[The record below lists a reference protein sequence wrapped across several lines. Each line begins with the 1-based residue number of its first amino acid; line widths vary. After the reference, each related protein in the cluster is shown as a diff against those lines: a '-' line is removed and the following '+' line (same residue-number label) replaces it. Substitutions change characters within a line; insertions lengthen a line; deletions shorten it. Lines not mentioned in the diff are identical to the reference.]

1 MTAQSVDWEATLAH
15 RLLRL
20 GLPPPTPQYRFALA
34 IGRRWAFDFAWPDQL
49 LAVEVEG
56 GRWLDGRHTRPD
68 GFAADCL
75 KYNCAT
81 LFGWRLLRVV
91 PEWIEDG
98 SALVLIADAF
108 GDPAAMA
115 RARLAHRMLA
125 RTDPSALLKSRTRR
139 PLLRRVRV
147 IA

>member
-1 MTAQSVDWEATLAH
+1 MTVDWEATLAH

-34 IGRRWAFDFAWPDQL
+34 IGRRWAFDLAWPDQL

-108 GDPAAMA
+108 ADPTAMA
-115 RARLAHRMLA
+115 RARLAQRMLG
-125 RTDPSALLKSRTRR
+125 RSDPASAQKRTRR
-139 PLLRRVRV
+139 PLLRRVPV
-147 IA
+147 TA